1 MDILKDNKTEFQS
14 DPLWKAFRRGDK
26 TAFEIIY
33 RTHVRDLLNYG
44 YKVTAD
50 RRLIEDSIQD
60 LFFELWQS
68 KENLSHTNSI
78 KFYLFRALRNKIVR
92 NAKDNDLSFTSPIED
107 RENDAIHYSHEND
120 LIELETRAIQKAHLK
135 EIIEKLPKRQQEA
148 INLRYY
154 HNFTNE
160 EIADIMGVNYQSAC
174 KFIYSAL
181 KTLKLNLSITIISL
195 FPPVLLF
202 FSHWMG

>member
-92 NAKDNDLSFTSPIED
+92 NAKNNDLSFTSSIED
-107 RENDAIHYSHEND
+107 TENEAVHYPHENV
-120 LIELETRAIQKAHLK
+120 LIELETRALQMAHLK

-160 EIADIMGVNYQSAC
+160 EIADIMEVNYQSAC
-174 KFIYSAL
+174 KFVYTGLKNLRLQLKPSAL
-181 KTLKLNLSITIISL
+181 SVVSG
-195 FPPVLLF
+195 LF
-202 FSHWMG
+202 FYFFSK